1 MLSVRLLVSIQNDQ
15 DIRQPMLGTKIV
27 SISPIVPVFDFFFS
41 SQQAI
46 PARQL
51 TSNDLFTRFSYMAI
65 VRLERSAL
73 SLCRP
78 FLPTSCLP
86 FCPSVLH
93 RYLLLSTPPIIIP
106 LPLSSK
112 RIPLCHRSQ
121 RIIQLLSLIHSD
133 RSILSRREVAQADQI
148 MFLGR

>member
-46 PARQL
+46 SSRRL
-51 TSNDLFTRFSYMAI
+51 SSNDLLTRFSYVAT
-65 VRLERSAL
+65 VRLERSTL

-86 FCPSVLH
+86 FCPSMLH
-93 RYLLLSTPPIIIP
+93 RFLLLSTPPIIIP
-106 LPLSSK
+106 LPLNSK
-112 RIPLCHRSQ
+112 CIPLCHRSQ
-121 RIIQLLSLIHSD
+121 RIIQLLPLIHSN
-133 RSILSRREVAQADQI
+133 RSILSRHEVAQAK
-148 MFLGR
+148 